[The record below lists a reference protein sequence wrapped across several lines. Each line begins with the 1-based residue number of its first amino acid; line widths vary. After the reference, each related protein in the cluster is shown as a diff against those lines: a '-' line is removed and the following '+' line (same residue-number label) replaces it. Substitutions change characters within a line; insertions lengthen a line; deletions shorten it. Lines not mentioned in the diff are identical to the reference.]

1 MPFSSAQLVITIGD
15 REDDVVVG
23 EAQGF
28 DEADEDC
35 LRYRR
40 HLLGPPCGQDGW
52 LVAGE
57 SSIMIVECVNKD
69 SDPFFMRGSVERPL
83 SRLPGAQSE
92 GDLGAGCDGPLLP
105 QHE

>member
-15 REDDVVVG
+15 REDDVLIG
-23 EAQGF
+23 EAQEFGK
-28 DEADEDC
+28 DDEDC
-35 LRYRR
+35 FHRR
-40 HLLGPPCGQDGW
+40 QLLGPPCGQDGW

-57 SSIMIVECVNKD
+57 SSIMIVEHVNKD